1 VRTSR
6 SLYDTL
12 HEFVMTVEKTD
23 IKYTLKEFVFV
34 QMKQIREMESSSTQ
48 GKNDVRRRL
57 DYYIR
62 IYNRQ
67 LLVAKIKL

>member
-6 SLYDTL
+6 SLYDAL

-23 IKYTLKEFVFV
+23 IKYTLKQFVFV
-34 QMKQIREMESSSTQ
+34 QMKQIREMGSSSTQ
-48 GKNDVRRRL
+48 WKNDVRRRL
-57 DYYIR
+57 DYYIP